1 VSGGTRAG
9 EVLQVALE
17 DSRQSSFKRL
27 ARTTAALA
35 LAAMG
40 GAGED
45 FLPSFDLVVRRRDD
59 GAEVLRTRAGD
70 ADQAERLLETVER
83 DLNEKDVTTFVSEWR
98 VIER

>member
-1 VSGGTRAG
+1 VSAGTRAG
-9 EVLQVALE
+9 DVLQVALE

-40 GAGED
+40 AGED
-45 FLPSFDLVVRRRDD
+45 FLPSFDLVIRRRDD

-83 DLNEKDVTTFVSEWR
+83 DLDEKDVTTFVSEWR

>member
-9 EVLQVALE
+9 DVLQVALE
-17 DSRQSSFKRL
+17 DSLQSSFKRL

-40 GAGED
+40 AGED
-45 FLPSFDLVVRRRDD
+45 FLPSFDLVIRRRDD

-83 DLNEKDVTTFVSEWR
+83 DLDEKDVTTFVSEWR

>member
-1 VSGGTRAG
+1 MNDGTRAG
-9 EVLQVALE
+9 DVLQAAVE
-17 DSRQSSFKRL
+17 GSRQNSLKRL

-83 DLNEKDVTTFVSEWR
+83 DLDEKDVTTFVSEWR
-98 VIER
+98 VVER